1 MSKHLIERPEFL
13 RTLVLNAVRKA
24 IAAAISSGSIVS
36 ASECAAEIL
45 RTYPACD
52 LDQGE
57 IENEVMMAAAKSAIP
72 VELGAS
78 HRRKKVPPAVAA

>member
-1 MSKHLIERPEFL
+1 MSERLIERPEFL

-24 IAAAISSGSIVS
+24 IAAAIRSGSVVS

-45 RTYPACD
+45 KTYPACD

-57 IENEVMMAAAKSAIP
+57 VEDEVVMAAARSSVP
-72 VELGAS
+72 VELGAP
-78 HRRKKVPPAVAA
+78 HPAKKAPRSAVA